1 MLGEDFVLKE
11 SQELQQFSPSY
22 IQPMNLEIFINL
34 DDYSQSIIPS
44 HPPQHVVVNITKT
57 IDFTTPTRSKQ
68 VINVTIRITHG
79 KHMC

>member
-1 MLGEDFVLKE
+1 MLGEDFVPEE
-11 SQELQQFSPSY
+11 SKELQQFSPSY
-22 IQPMNLEIFINL
+22 IQPRNLENVINL

-57 IDFTTPTRSKQ
+57 TNFTTPTKSKQ
-68 VINVTIRITHG
+68 VIDATIRITHG